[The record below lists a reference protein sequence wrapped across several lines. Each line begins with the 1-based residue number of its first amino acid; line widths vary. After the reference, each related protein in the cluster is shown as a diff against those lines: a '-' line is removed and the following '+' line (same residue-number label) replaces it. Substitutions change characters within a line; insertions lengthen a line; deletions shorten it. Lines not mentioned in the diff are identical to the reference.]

1 LNYVTFTRG
10 GNVSVVTET
19 QMHAQRNSQ
28 NLMQSTQRARA
39 WRATLLLAAF
49 AVVLAACSSGGNISL
64 GKSQLA
70 DPATVDFPIFY
81 VKRPVPLDQAGN
93 FMQDDLRI
101 MNDIVPVSAD
111 LYMRASASP
120 NAVETNIT
128 TRITAGAMWDVKDV
142 DTSADGTKVIFAM
155 RGPLAMKQQV
165 TKPPSWRIY
174 EYVIATDDLHPV
186 IDPAS
191 DPDPLTVQDESPHY
205 LPDGRV
211 VFSSTRQTQSQGVLL
226 NEGFPQFSYQDEAR
240 QEDAQVLEVM
250 NDDGTQVH
258 QISFNQSHDRD
269 ATVLA
274 NGRVLWTRWDNA
286 PGGKDEMS
294 LYSSNPDGTDLEL
307 YYGANSHMTGTNNTV
322 IEFSHPHQMQNG
334 SILAIARQYTD
345 VDDGGDLVII
355 DGAHYVENTQ
365 ALLGNPGFNG
375 PAQVPATQNL
385 DVITIPGPSP
395 GGRFTSAYPL
405 QDGTGRI
412 LVSWTQCR
420 LLDTTTTPPT
430 VVPCTSTNLSVAN
443 PTVAPPLYSVWMYDP
458 TANTLLPIM
467 TPTEGVMITDVA
479 VAQPRPLPNI
489 ILDQVPGV
497 TLNQNWVDAG
507 VGVIDIRSVYDIDGV
522 DTANPNIAT
531 LANPALTAA
540 SARPARFI
548 RLSKPVSIPD
558 RTVVDLA
565 DAAFGASN
573 YMMQIMGYAPIEP
586 DGSVRIQ
593 VPADVAFRVEI
604 LDANARRITPP
615 QGVWLQLIPGEVV
628 SCNGCHL
635 PATAQHPISHGRQDL
650 FASAWPGAP
659 TSGVPFPNTI
669 ASGPGAF
676 IPNQGE
682 TMAQARMRISCAN
695 DTPPCVQM
703 VPSVDVLYTDVW
715 TNPAQATPGTP
726 INLRYDDATQF
737 KTAFPTSALCVTSW
751 NSNCRIIINYPEHLQ
766 PLWDLSRQT
775 TDPTTGAVLTDHTC
789 TQGGCHSPTDAAGA
803 AQMPAGN
810 LDLTNSTST
819 DDPPETTSYRQ
830 LLFAHN
836 IAIMDPTP
844 TNPTNTITESV
855 GPYLNAGSA
864 NGTLSSQFMSRFA
877 AGSASTHAGWLSP
890 DELRLVSEWLDI
902 GAQYFNNPFDPAV
915 PVN

>member
-1 LNYVTFTRG
+1 
-10 GNVSVVTET
+10 
-19 QMHAQRNSQ
+19 MHAQRGSK
-28 NLMQSTQRARA
+28 NLKQSTVRSWGAA
-39 WRATLLLAAF
+39 ALLAGASLL
-49 AVVLAACSSGGNISL
+49 VACSSGGNISL
-64 GKSQLA
+64 GNSQIA
-70 DPATVDFPIFY
+70 DPATVDYPIFY
-81 VKRPVPLDQAGN
+81 VKRPVPLNQAGD
-93 FMQDDLRI
+93 FVQDDLRI

-120 NAVETNIT
+120 LAVETNIT
-128 TRITAGAMWDVKDV
+128 SRITAGQMWDVKDV

-155 RGPLAMKQQV
+155 RGPLTVKQKV

-174 EYVIATDDLHPV
+174 EYVIATDDLHVV
-186 IDPAS
+186 INPAD
-191 DPDPLTVQDESPHY
+191 DPDPPTVQDESPHY
-205 LPDGRV
+205 LPDGRI
-211 VFSSTRQTQSQGVLL
+211 VFSTTRQDESQGILL
-226 NEGFPQFSYQDEAR
+226 DEGFPQFSYQDEAR
-240 QEDAQVLEVM
+240 QEDAFVLEVM

-286 PGGKDEMS
+286 PNGQDQMS

-307 YYGANSHMTGTNNTV
+307 YYGANSHLTGTNNTV
-322 IEFSHPHQMQNG
+322 IEFSHPKQMQNG
-334 SILAIARQYTD
+334 SILAITRQFTD

-355 DGAHYVENTQ
+355 NGTQYVENTQ
-365 ALLGNPGFNG
+365 ALLGNPGLSG
-375 PAQVPATQNL
+375 PAQTPATQN
-385 DVITIPGPSP
+385 DIVTIPGPSP

-420 LLDTTTTPPT
+420 LLDMTQTPPA
-430 VVPCTSTNLSVAN
+430 VIACTSTNLAAAN
-443 PTVAPPLYSVWMYDP
+443 PVVAPPLYSVWMFDP
-458 TANTLLPIM
+458 AANTMQPIM
-467 TPTEGVMITDVA
+467 APVPGIQITDVA
-479 VAQPRPLPNI
+479 VAQPYTLPNI

-497 TLNQNWVDAG
+497 NLNQNWVDAG

-531 LANPALTAA
+531 VANSALTPPAN
-540 SARPARFI
+540 RPARFI
-548 RLSKPVSIPD
+548 RLEKAVSIPD
-558 RTVVDLA
+558 RTVVNLSDE
-565 DAAFGASN
+565 AFGASN
-573 YMMQIMGYAPIEP
+573 YMMQILGYAPIEP

-593 VPADVAFRVEI
+593 VPADVAFRLEI
-604 LDANARRITPP
+604 LDANARRITPT

-635 PATAQHPISHGRQDL
+635 PATPQHPISHGRQDL
-650 FASAWPGAP
+650 FNSAWPGAA

-669 ASGPGAF
+669 PSGAGAF

-682 TMAQARMRISCAN
+682 TMAQARMRVSCAN
-695 DTPPCVQM
+695 DTPPCAQM

-715 TNPAQATPGTP
+715 TDPAEATPGTP
-726 INLRYDDATQF
+726 INLRYDDPTQF
-737 KTAFPTSALCVTSW
+737 MTPFPTSALCVTSW
-751 NSNCRIIINYPEHLQ
+751 SANCRVIINYPEHIQ
-766 PLWDLSRQT
+766 PLWDLART
-775 TDPTTGAVLTDHTC
+775 VTNPTTGAVVSNNTC
-789 TQGGCHSPTDAAGA
+789 TQGGCHSPTNAAGA

-810 LDLTNSTST
+810 LDLTSSLSTT
-819 DDPPETTSYRQ
+819 APQETTSYQQ
-830 LLFAHN
+830 LLFPHN
-836 IAIMDPTP
+836 ISIMDPTP
-844 TNPTNTITESV
+844 TNPNNTITESV

-864 NGTLSSQFMSRFA
+864 NGTLSAQFMNRFA
-877 AGSASTHAGWLSP
+877 AGSSSTHAGWMTP